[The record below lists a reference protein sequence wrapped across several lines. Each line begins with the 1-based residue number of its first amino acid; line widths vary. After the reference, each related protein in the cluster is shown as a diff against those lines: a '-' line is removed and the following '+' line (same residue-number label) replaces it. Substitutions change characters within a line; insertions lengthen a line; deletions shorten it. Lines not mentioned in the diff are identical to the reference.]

1 MSVAPGRPGVM
12 SAVLAVATPVT
23 SPAPP
28 PVTSPEP
35 APVSSPAP
43 AARVGSA
50 PTGGGVQLP
59 VASVVL
65 DVPLAH
71 LDRPFDYLVP
81 PEMSAAAQPGVRV
94 RVRFAGTSVTGYLV
108 QRRAASEH
116 PGRLSP
122 LAAVVSAESVLSP
135 EVLTVARHVADR
147 CAGNLADVLRLAVP
161 PRHARV
167 EAEPPVVPPPPD
179 PPDPADPADPA
190 VTGEPPG
197 DALWQRYGGGTALL
211 RRLAAGQAPR
221 AAVAALPGEGPRLVA
236 VAVAAAVSA
245 GRGALVVVPDAR
257 DLAAFAA
264 AVSAVLGPGS
274 VTELTAAL
282 GPAPRYRA
290 WLAVRRGS
298 ARVVVGTRAA
308 AFAPVADLGLVVC
321 WDDGD
326 DLLAEPRA
334 PYPHAR
340 DVLVRRSVDQGAAL
354 LLAGHVVTPEA
365 AALDRDGFLAIL
377 APDRST
383 TRSFVPRVV
392 AAGTD
397 AELAR
402 DPAARAARLPALV
415 LRTARAALAEGP
427 VLVQVPRAG
436 YLPVLSCQACR
447 RPATCEHCS
456 GPLAVSGSGGAAAC
470 RWCGR
475 PAGAWRCPEC
485 GSGRFRSRRVGSA
498 RTAEELGRAFPGVAV
513 LQSSA
518 DATEGVRPTVP
529 DRPALVVATPGA
541 EPVAPA
547 GYAAAVLLDGD
558 VLLARTELAAGQE
571 ALRRWANAA
580 ALVRTAEP
588 GRPAGTVVVVADAA
602 QRPVQALI
610 RWDPVGA
617 ARAELDDRVATA
629 LPPASV
635 VVELLG
641 AAGDVSDLLA
651 RAELPGT
658 AEVLG
663 PVAVPPAH
671 PGTAAG
677 PEVRALVRDLRGRG
691 ASLTAA
697 LRAAAAAR
705 TARKLSHVRLR
716 VDPVDLA

>member
-35 APVSSPAP
+35 APVSSSAP

-81 PEMSAAAQPGVRV
+81 PAMSAAAQPGVRV

-147 CAGNLADVLRLAVP
+147 CAGTLADVLRLAVP

-167 EAEPPVVPPPPD
+167 EAEPPVVPPVVP
-179 PPDPADPADPA
+179 DPADPA

-354 LLAGHVVTPEA
+354 LLAGHVVTPED

-383 TRSFVPRVV
+383 TRSLVPRVV
-392 AAGTD
+392 AAGADT
-397 AELAR
+397 ELAR

-447 RPATCEHCS
+447 RPATCERCS

-475 PAGAWRCPEC
+475 PAGAWRCSEC
-485 GSGRFRSRRVGSA
+485 GSGRFRSGRVGSA

-671 PGTAAG
+671 PGAAAG